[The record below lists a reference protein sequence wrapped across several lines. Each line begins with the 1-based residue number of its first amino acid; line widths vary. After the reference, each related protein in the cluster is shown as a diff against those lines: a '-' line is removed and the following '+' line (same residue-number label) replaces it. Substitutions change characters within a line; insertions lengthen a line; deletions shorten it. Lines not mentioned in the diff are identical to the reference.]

1 LAPHLCVGLGEAA
14 RVASQEMENDAAW
27 IRQLNKK
34 FYKEINENLSHL
46 VLNGDETERYE
57 GNLNIS
63 FAGVEGESLIMAIKD
78 MAVSSGSACTSA
90 SLEPS
95 YILRAIGVEED
106 LAHTSLRI
114 GFGRFTTEE
123 EVDYAINLISREV
136 TRLREMSPLWDMIQE
151 GVDLK
156 SI

>member
-1 LAPHLCVGLGEAA
+1 
-14 RVASQEMENDAAW
+14 MENDAAW
-27 IRQLNKK
+27 ITKLNHK
-34 FYKEINENLSHL
+34 FYTEINKGLSHL
-46 VLNGDETERYE
+46 VLNGDEHQRYN

-123 EVDYAINLISREV
+123 EVDFAIELLIR
-136 TRLREMSPLWDMIQE
+136 
-151 GVDLK
+151 
-156 SI
+156 

>member
-1 LAPHLCVGLGEAA
+1 
-14 RVASQEMENDAAW
+14 M
-27 IRQLNKK
+27 NK
-34 FYKEINENLSHL
+34 NLSHL
-46 VLNGDETERYE
+46 VLNGDRVQRYD

-63 FAGVEGESLIMAIKD
+63 FSCVEGESLIMAIKD

-95 YILRAIGVEED
+95 YVLRAIGVEED

-123 EVDYAINLISREV
+123 EVDYAIELITRQV
-136 TRLREMSPLWDMIQE
+136 NRLRDMSPLWDMLQE
-151 GVDLK
+151 GVDIK
-156 SI
+156 SIEWSQH

>member
-1 LAPHLCVGLGEAA
+1 MLDKMDSDLEYVTKLNEKFHNG
-14 RVASQEMENDAAW
+14 
-27 IRQLNKK
+27 LNKS
-34 FYKEINENLSHL
+34 LSHL
-46 VLNGDETERYE
+46 VLNGHASQRYD

-95 YILRAIGVEED
+95 YVLRAIGVEED

-114 GFGRFTTEE
+114 GFGRFTSEA
-123 EVDYAINLISREV
+123 EVDYATNLIIREV
-136 TRLREMSPLWDMIQE
+136 TRLREMSPLWDMI
-151 GVDLK
+151 
-156 SI
+156 

>member
-1 LAPHLCVGLGEAA
+1 
-14 RVASQEMENDAAW
+14 M
-27 IRQLNKK
+27 
-34 FYKEINENLSHL
+34 SHL
-46 VLNGDETERYE
+46 VLNGDEVSRYD

-63 FAGVEGESLIMAIKD
+63 FAGVEGESLIMAVKD

-95 YILRAIGVEED
+95 YVLRAIGVSED

-123 EVDYAINLISREV
+123 EVDFAIELL
-136 TRLREMSPLWDMIQE
+136 TR
-151 GVDLK
+151 
-156 SI
+156 